1 MKRIF
6 FLFVS
11 FLSIFFLAT
20 FFSSCSEHASVVIV
34 NGLGDLSGK
43 KIGCVAKNSSEEFIV
58 ENINNAEIVSCQTN
72 EDVLKILKKSEVAVA
87 ILDKDFAL
95 PFVET
100 SEDFAVSDF
109 KLSDENLVIVQRAFD
124 MKITDFWKMHDKV
137 GADF

>member
-1 MKRIF
+1 M
-6 FLFVS
+6 
-11 FLSIFFLAT
+11 
-20 FFSSCSEHASVVIV
+20 
-34 NGLGDLSGK
+34 
-43 KIGCVAKNSSEEFIV
+43 AKNSSEKFIV